1 MCVKVSVEA
10 TSPFNSSCTEKV
22 NACVHKLLV
31 YLTRFVQYYTSLV
44 SAVNLT
50 SVTTPR
56 KAILASAYIVSKVGN
71 GVAHLSAETG
81 PCTKNK
87 AAINHKKRVFFIEI
101 SKVKVSN
108 LYNYIRKKERHCDN
122 LIQTNVS
129 IVVF

>member
-31 YLTRFVQYYTSLV
+31 SFPRFVQYSTSFV

-56 KAILASAYIVSKVGN
+56 KAILASAYIVSNVGN
-71 GVAHLSAETG
+71 GVAQESAETD
-81 PCTKNK
+81 PWTKHN
-87 AAINHKKRVFFIEI
+87 AASTHKKRVFFIEI
-101 SKVKVSN
+101 SKVKKSI

-129 IVVF
+129 IMVF